1 MKTQLLMAIAILT
14 SNFALPPLAFA
25 QEKTATPAVPNPFQ
39 PIPAGPSLVQQLEAI
54 NEQFDE
60 AFNKHDAT
68 AVAAFYTANAILRGC
83 LKSRLRV
90 TDHRGVMPITINTD
104 KLYDTD
110 LTDAAWA
117 LIGPML
123 PAARRGGRPR
133 TTNIRAVLNAIFYLL
148 RTGCQWRLLPREFP
162 VWSTVYHYF
171 RAWKNG
177 GVWTCVQRSMYQQA
191 RRQAGRTACP
201 SVVIM
206 DGQSVKTTERGGI
219 RGFDAHKRV
228 KGRKRHILVDTFGL
242 LIACRVEP
250 ADISDRR
257 AAALL
262 LGGLGALFP
271 NIRTVIADA
280 GHQSRKLARHLLQ
293 QDGWKLQIVKR
304 RQRAFK
310 ITGLTWIVERSFA
323 WLGRN
328 RRLSKDYEYSVQT
341 SETLIDIAA
350 TRLILNR
357 LASA

>member
-1 MKTQLLMAIAILT
+1 MT
-14 SNFALPPLAFA
+14 LP
-25 QEKTATPAVPNPFQ
+25 
-39 PIPAGPSLVQQLEAI
+39 ISL
-54 NEQFDE
+54 
-60 AFNKHDAT
+60 
-68 AVAAFYTANAILRGC
+68 NAKNGIRAC
-83 LKSRLRV
+83 LKSRMRGHV
-90 TDHRGVMPITINTD
+90 IVGVMTISTDVD

-117 LIGPML
+117 LIAPML
-123 PAARRGGRPR
+123 PAARPGGRPR
-133 TTNIRAVLNAIFYLL
+133 KINIRAVLNAIFYLR

-162 VWSTVYHYF
+162 GWSTVYHYF
-171 RAWKNG
+171 RAWKNA
-177 GVWTCVQRSMYQQA
+177 GVWTCIQRSMYQQA
-191 RRQAGRTACP
+191 RGQAGRAACP

-228 KGRKRHILVDTFGL
+228 KGRKRHILVDTLGL

-250 ADISDRR
+250 ADISDRK

-262 LGGLGALFP
+262 LGGLRPLFP

-280 GHQSRKLARHLLQ
+280 GHQSRKLARHLLC

-323 WLGRN
+323 WLGRLRAGVVLGGRLN
-328 RRLSKDYEYSVQT
+328 NSIPDLCARRHLSKMQKRCLFIARDYRELHLS
-341 SETLIDIAA
+341 
-350 TRLILNR
+350 
-357 LASA
+357 